1 MIKTL
6 HILQANLKILWQE
19 IEQREAKYIRADI
32 YAWQVTHTHRQVY
45 INNINE

>member
-32 YAWQVTHTHRQVY
+32 YAWQVTHTHTGRY
-45 INNINE
+45 ISTI